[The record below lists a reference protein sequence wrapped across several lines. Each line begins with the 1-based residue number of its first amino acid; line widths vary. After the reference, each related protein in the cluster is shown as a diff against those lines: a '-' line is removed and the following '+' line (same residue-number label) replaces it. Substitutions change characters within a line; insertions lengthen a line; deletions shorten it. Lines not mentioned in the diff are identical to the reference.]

1 MKKEIK
7 VVAIVLA
14 ALIIFLSG
22 FGIGATKGITVNVKY
37 EGDAAVG
44 ATQAPATQAPVTQ
57 APATQAPT
65 TAAPAGDATTAAP
78 AGDST
83 TKAPEAAAPSGSSKV
98 PSTPA
103 EVVAAYN
110 KAVNDTKNYKGSCHF
125 KKDSTVALSVTDC
138 PGGATVAKIVQ
149 PVIDNLAGSS
159 TWEADYNNGANPD
172 GGQLY
177 NALTPGDRDAALTEE
192 ACASATA
199 VAAGD
204 GYKMTV
210 VIKSERST
218 FDGTNTTYPVY
229 HQQITNPLNLAEIEA
244 DPIVITAADMSYAG
258 ATVEVTVDGEGRIT
272 LMTLKMPIE
281 GSGTGKAGF
290 INATIGIAGSLDD
303 TYTITY

>member
-22 FGIGATKGITVNVKY
+22 FGIGATKGINVNVKY
-37 EGDAAVG
+37 EGAAGEV
-44 ATQAPATQAPVTQ
+44 AAPAPTTQAPQTTAPTTQAPTEAPTQAPAGDDATDAPTQ
-57 APATQAPT
+57 APA
-65 TAAPAGDATTAAP
+65 GD
-78 AGDST
+78 
-83 TKAPEAAAPSGSSKV
+83 SKV

-110 KAVNDTKNYKGSCHF
+110 KAVNGTKNYKGSCHF
-125 KKDSTVALSVTDC
+125 KKESVISIQVTDC
-138 PGGATVAKIVQ
+138 PGGAAIAKAVQ
-149 PVIDNLAGSS
+149 PVIDKLAGSS
-159 TWEADYNNGANPD
+159 TWEADYNNGVNDAD
-172 GGQLY
+172 GQLY

-210 VIKSERST
+210 VINPEKST
-218 FDGTNTTYPVY
+218 YDGTNTTYPVY
-229 HQQITNPLNLAEIEA
+229 HQQITNPLNLAEINA

-258 ATVEVTVDGEGRIT
+258 ATVEVTVDGEGRVT

>member
-44 ATQAPATQAPVTQ
+44 ATQAPATQAPATQ

-110 KAVNDTKNYKGSCHF
+110 KAVNDTKNYKGKVHF
-125 KKDSTVALSVTDC
+125 KKDSTVNLQVTDC
-138 PGGATVAKIVQ
+138 PGGNTVKNIIQPIV
-149 PVIDNLAGSS
+149 DDLAGSS
-159 TWEADYNNGANPD
+159 TKEGDYDNGVNAD
-172 GGQLY
+172 GGNFY
-177 NALTPGDRDAALTEE
+177 NVLTPGDRDAALTEE

-210 VIKSERST
+210 VIKAETSVY
-218 FDGTNTTYPVY
+218 DGTNTTYPVY
-229 HQQITNPLNLAEIEA
+229 HQTVTDPLNLATLDI
-244 DPIVITAADMSYAG
+244 PLTITAADMSYAG
-258 ATVEVTVDGEGRIT
+258 ATINVTVDGEGRIT
-272 LMTLKMPIE
+272 EFDLKMPIE
-281 GSGTGKAGF
+281 GSGSGKAGF
-290 INATIGIAGSLDD
+290 ISATVGIAGSLDD
-303 TYTITY
+303 IYTFTY

>member
-22 FGIGATKGITVNVKY
+22 FGIGATKGINVNVKY
-37 EGDAAVG
+37 EGAAGEV
-44 ATQAPATQAPVTQ
+44 AAPAPTTQAPQTTAPTTQAPQ
-57 APATQAPT
+57 T
-65 TAAPAGDATTAAP
+65 TAPSAD

-83 TKAPEAAAPSGSSKV
+83 TKAPEANAPAGDSKV

-110 KAVNDTKNYKGSCHF
+110 KAINGTKNYTGSCHF
-125 KKDSTVALSVTDC
+125 KKESIVSLQVTDC
-138 PGGATVAKIVQ
+138 PGGAAVAKIVQ
-149 PVIDNLAGSS
+149 PVIDNLAGASA
-159 TWEADYNNGANPD
+159 WEADYNNGVNDAD
-172 GGQLY
+172 GKLY

-210 VIKSERST
+210 VIKPEKST
-218 FDGTNTTYPVY
+218 YDGTNTTYPVY
-229 HQQITNPLNLAEIEA
+229 HQQITNPLNLAEIKA

-258 ATVEVTVDGEGRIT
+258 ATVEVTVDGEGRVT

>member
-22 FGIGATKGITVNVKY
+22 FGIGATKGINVNVKY
-37 EGDAAVG
+37 EGAAGEV
-44 ATQAPATQAPVTQ
+44 AAPAPTTQAPQTTAPTTQAPTEAPTQAPAGDDATDAPTQ
-57 APATQAPT
+57 APA
-65 TAAPAGDATTAAP
+65 GD
-78 AGDST
+78 
-83 TKAPEAAAPSGSSKV
+83 SKV

-110 KAVNDTKNYKGSCHF
+110 KAVNGTKNYKGSCHF
-125 KKDSTVALSVTDC
+125 KKDSTVSLQVTDC
-138 PGGATVAKIVQ
+138 PGGNAVAKIVQ
-149 PVIDNLAGSS
+149 PVIDKLAGSS
-159 TWEADYNNGANPD
+159 SWEADYNNGVNPD
-172 GGQLY
+172 GGNLY

-210 VIKSERST
+210 VIKPERST
-218 FDGTNTTYPVY
+218 YDGTNTTYPVY
-229 HQQITNPLNLAEIEA
+229 HQQITNPLNLAEINA

-258 ATVEVTVDGEGRIT
+258 ATVEVTVDGEGRVT

-281 GSGTGKAGF
+281 GSGSGKAAF
-290 INATIGIAGSLDD
+290 LNATIGIAGSLDD

>member
-22 FGIGATKGITVNVKY
+22 FGIGATKGINVNVKY
-37 EGDAAVG
+37 EGAAGEV
-44 ATQAPATQAPVTQ
+44 AAPAPTTQAPQTTAPTTQAPTEAPTQAPAGDDATDAPTQ
-57 APATQAPT
+57 APA
-65 TAAPAGDATTAAP
+65 GD
-78 AGDST
+78 
-83 TKAPEAAAPSGSSKV
+83 SKV

-110 KAVNDTKNYKGSCHF
+110 KAVNGTKNYKGSCHF
-125 KKDSTVALSVTDC
+125 KKDSTVSLQVTDC
-138 PGGATVAKIVQ
+138 PGGNAVAKIVQ
-149 PVIDNLAGSS
+149 PVIDKLAGSS
-159 TWEADYNNGANPD
+159 SWEADYNNGVNPD
-172 GGQLY
+172 GGNLY

-210 VIKSERST
+210 VIKPERST
-218 FDGTNTTYPVY
+218 YDGTNTTYPVY
-229 HQQITNPLNLAEIEA
+229 HQQITNPLNLAEINA

-258 ATVEVTVDGEGRIT
+258 ATVEVTVDGEGRVT

-281 GSGTGKAGF
+281 GSGTGKAAF
-290 INATIGIAGSLDD
+290 INATVGIAGSLDD